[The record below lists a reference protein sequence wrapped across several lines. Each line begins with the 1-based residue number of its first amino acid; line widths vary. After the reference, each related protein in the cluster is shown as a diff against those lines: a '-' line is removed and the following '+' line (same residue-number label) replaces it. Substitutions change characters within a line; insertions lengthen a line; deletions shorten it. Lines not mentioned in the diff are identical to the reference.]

1 MWGPV
6 STLKRQ
12 AGLRGGGRRAMAGRL
27 SKGTGKQKGTGR
39 PSGVQTWVGGRAE
52 ETAGATE
59 GCAFCL
65 IISNHL

>member
-1 MWGPV
+1 
-6 STLKRQ
+6 
-12 AGLRGGGRRAMAGRL
+12 MAGRL